1 MTPENLSNNLLDKLL
16 LMVSLCKGSHQTV
29 SSYPRPLLPLTG
41 SLPARN
47 VNAPLTLFPKL
58 NRHRS
63 ICHYADRRLLT
74 SRQEPAQVAV
84 NH

>member
-1 MTPENLSNNLLDKLL
+1 MTPGNLSNNLLDKLL

-47 VNAPLTLFPKL
+47 VNAPLTSLPKL
-58 NRHRS
+58 DRYRS
-63 ICHYADRRLLT
+63 IARKANRRLSV
-74 SRQEPAQVAV
+74 SR
-84 NH
+84 